1 MKTKY
6 MTTKIAEIEKKTN
19 TNDLITETNI
29 NANITETENKILKYQ
44 MQTGKVFTNHIKI
57 IKKIDFSS
65 IVDY

>member
-29 NANITETENKILKYQ
+29 NANIAETENKILKYQ
-44 MQTGKVFTNHIKI
+44 M
-57 IKKIDFSS
+57 
-65 IVDY
+65 